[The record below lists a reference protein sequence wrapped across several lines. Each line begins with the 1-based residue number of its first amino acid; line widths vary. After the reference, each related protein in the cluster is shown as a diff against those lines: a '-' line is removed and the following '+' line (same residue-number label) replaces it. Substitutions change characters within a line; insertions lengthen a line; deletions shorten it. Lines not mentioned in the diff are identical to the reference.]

1 MIAHFFDIDTLIQ
14 VDNNIWIVSKSKP
27 SIPIIKITQSEFN
40 LIRNGIYKK
49 YNSSLTINNNDYWL
63 PENLMN
69 QLKIKSKKFGFDIT
83 NLAFSMQEFT
93 NKEVIKNL
101 DFKILDQHFR
111 HLKNKV
117 DDIYV
122 ICSKKSKKSYEPIIN
137 KLEEEL
143 DKLGL
148 KVTKFYY
155 ISETFYNRDDD
166 EISFK
171 KTRLLLQHLIGLK
184 SDGDKFT
191 NEEISKYDLI
201 YYYDDDIKSLKTA
214 SSSNYILSSMLVNTD
229 DVVKSEIRNKLKSYD
244 TSLIVRKVTY
254 NNINLFDDK
263 EVNIEFSHINKT
275 FESFNMIRE
284 SKK

>member
-49 YNSSLTINNNDYWL
+49 YKSSLTINNNDYWL